1 MTVEGN
7 AVPTNP
13 RSSNSN
19 YRYIVYSHEGH
30 NSVNHDLGRISLRYR
45 GLGQGSQ
52 EWGHH
57 REGGGGGCAQQS
69 FIWGGF
75 AQSSNPL
82 PSLFINTIFSRKGS
96 PFLYL
101 LSTNTRFTCLATT
114 GAQAD
119 GLLAKNF
126 ASRQVNALF

>member
-57 REGGGGGCAQQS
+57 REGAGGGGEVLNKVLYGEAS
-69 FIWGGF
+69 
-75 AQSSNPL
+75 PRV
-82 PSLFINTIFSRKGS
+82 PTPYP
-96 PFLYL
+96 PFLL
-101 LSTNTRFTCLATT
+101 IPFLAEKVPLSYTFY
-114 GAQAD
+114 
-119 GLLAKNF
+119 
-126 ASRQVNALF
+126 RQIPVSHA